1 MDAPSNRDLSAACVW
16 ATAAIAAVAV
26 GDHVLLRAILG
37 LPMVFFVPGHTVL
50 RAIGVK
56 IASASEHVACAVG
69 ASLAF
74 GIAGGLVLNAIGF
87 LTPLGWAIWF
97 WTITLGASLI
107 AARSRETPA
116 LTPRQW
122 PMAVGLRGWHVAAFA
137 LAALVTTGA
146 FALAVKD
153 EANPRQFQ
161 YTEFWMVPS
170 ATGDRLA
177 VGIRNVETETTRFDV
192 EVTVNGHRFAVF
204 QGLAIAPG
212 ATWSREIPMPV
223 STAAQKAEA
232 RLYRPE
238 DNRLYRSVSA
248 LVPGT

>member
-16 ATAAIAAVAV
+16 ATATMATVAV
-26 GDHVLLRAILG
+26 GDNVLLRAILG

-56 IASASEHVACAVG
+56 TASVPEHLAYAIG

-74 GIAGGLVLNAIGF
+74 GIAGGLVLNTIGS

-97 WTITLGASLI
+97 WAVTLGASLI
-107 AARSRETPA
+107 AARGRETTA
-116 LTPRQW
+116 LTPRPW
-122 PMAVGLRGWHVAAFA
+122 PMAVGIRGRHVAAFA
-137 LAALVTTGA
+137 LATLVSTGA

-153 EANPRQFQ
+153 EASPRQFH

-177 VGIRNVETETTRFDV
+177 VGIRNVETETASFEV
-192 EVTVNGHRFAVF
+192 EVTLDGHRFAVF
-204 QGLAIAPG
+204 QGLAMAPG

-223 STAAQKAEA
+223 SATAQKAEA

-238 DNRLYRSVSA
+238 GNRLYRSVSA

>member
-1 MDAPSNRDLSAACVW
+1 M
-16 ATAAIAAVAV
+16 AAVAI
-26 GDHVLLRAILG
+26 GDSMLLRTILG
-37 LPMVFFVPGHTVL
+37 LPIVFFVPGHAVL

-56 IASASEHVACAVG
+56 TDSVPEHLAYAAG
-69 ASLAF
+69 ASFAF

-97 WTITLGASLI
+97 WAITFGASLI
-107 AARSRETPA
+107 AARGRETPA
-116 LTPRQW
+116 LTPRPW
-122 PMAVGLRGWHVAAFA
+122 PVGIRGRHVAAFA
-137 LAALVTTGA
+137 LAMLVTTGA
-146 FALAVKD
+146 FALAVRD
-153 EANPRQFQ
+153 EVHPRQFH

-177 VGIRNVETETTRFDV
+177 VGIRNVETETQSFDL
-192 EVTVNGHRFAVF
+192 EITLDGHRYAVF
-204 QGLAIAPG
+204 HGLAMAPG

-223 STAAQKAEA
+223 SATAQKAEA
-232 RLYRPE
+232 KLYRPE